1 MAQLFLSCHQILSL
15 KKRPTAVL
23 RIKQHISAFPNN
35 EDSSNSKSTPK
46 YIYISSLNSDSHSS
60 QIQEPSIIDKIYPL
74 KVEFADT
81 MYRVIIHDS
90 GLDFMYNPDRF
101 IRWAVPSINR
111 EHSKK
116 IIDYARENKEAIVIT
131 VPLNEAL
138 FYMKKLQRYS
148 FTTKIA
154 EA

>member
-15 KKRPTAVL
+15 KKKPTAVL
-23 RIKQHISAFPNN
+23 RIKQQISFPNN
-35 EDSSNSKSTPK
+35 EDSSNSKSAPK
-46 YIYISSLNSDSHSS
+46 YIYLSSLNSHPHSA
-60 QIQEPSIIDKIYPL
+60 QMQEPSIIDKIYPL

-138 FYMKKLQRYS
+138 FYMKKLQRFS
-148 FTTKIA
+148 FTTKIV